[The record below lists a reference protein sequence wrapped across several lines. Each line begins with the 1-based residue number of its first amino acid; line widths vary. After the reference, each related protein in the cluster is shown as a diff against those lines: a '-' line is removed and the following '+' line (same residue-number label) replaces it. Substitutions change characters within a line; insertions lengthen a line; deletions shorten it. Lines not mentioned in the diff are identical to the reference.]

1 MTRRI
6 AFILNRKAG
15 SSGGSDDDDW
25 LADHRPALEAVAG
38 DGPIIRVQSG
48 DEIRDAVRRALD
60 DDCTAIVAGGGD
72 GTLNAVASLLVG
84 KPVAFGVLPLGT
96 LNHFAKDLGIPLELP
111 AALEAIAAGHTAR
124 VDVGEVGGRYFLN
137 NSSLGLYVDLVRH
150 REHQQQRL
158 GLGKWPAFALAALR
172 ALRRWP
178 MMTVTLTVDGQARVH
193 RTPFVFIG
201 NNVYRMEGF
210 DIGERE
216 RLDGGVLSVYIAERA
231 GRLSLLAL
239 GLRALAGRLRQ
250 ARDFR
255 AFTATELRIDRP
267 RPQARIATD
276 GEICRLPTPLQ
287 YRIHPRALN
296 VIVPAA
302 VPNEA

>member
-15 SSGGSDDDDW
+15 GSGGSDDDDW
-25 LADHRPALEAVAG
+25 LADNRPALEAAAG
-38 DGPIIRVQSG
+38 GGPIIRVQSG

-60 DDCTAIVAGGGD
+60 DGCTAIVAGGGD
-72 GTLNAVASLLVG
+72 GTLNAVASLLIG
-84 KPVAFGVLPLGT
+84 KPVDFGVLPLGT

-124 VDVGEVGGRYFLN
+124 VDVGEVGGRHFLN

-231 GRLSLLAL
+231 GRLALLAL

-267 RPQARIATD
+267 RPQMRIATD
-276 GEICRLPTPLQ
+276 GEICRLPVPLH
-287 YRIHPRALN
+287 YRIHPRALS
-296 VIVPAA
+296 VIVPGKD
-302 VPNEA
+302 